1 MLLAM
6 IEDNTAAA
14 DLVSF
19 SFPAELRSMISAT
32 ERHLSAPGSDSD

>member
-6 IEDNTAAA
+6 IDENGHAAS
-14 DLVSF
+14 LVSA

-32 ERHLSAPGSDSD
+32 ERHLDGFGMDGD